1 MGADGVEVTQKRNA
15 VLGMGGGMVGQNAFR
30 RLFGPTIRR
39 GRVLEVGTF
48 RDRYVL
54 GFAIDRAT
62 RRKHDVVDVVRS
74 CDFQER
80 SETADV
86 VGGVFGGLMNAFP
99 HRFVRS
105 EVEDALDRCASVSQ
119 FIKDARELF
128 SVPDVHLKK
137 WNVCIAQVP
146 NTFHGLHG
154 GIVKIVEQ
162 QWRKT
167 RLMQG
172 HRGVAS
178 NVSSPACYQNVW
190 SPCRFHGTN
199 LHLAPERVTFS

>member
-1 MGADGVEVTQKRNA
+1 
-15 VLGMGGGMVGQNAFR
+15 
-30 RLFGPTIRR
+30 
-39 GRVLEVGTF
+39 
-48 RDRYVL
+48 
-54 GFAIDRAT
+54 
-62 RRKHDVVDVVRS
+62 
-74 CDFQER
+74 
-80 SETADV
+80 
-86 VGGVFGGLMNAFP
+86 MNAFS

-105 EVEDALDRCASVSQ
+105 EVKDALDRCASVSQ

-162 QWRKT
+162 QRRET

-172 HRGVAS
+172 HRRVAS

-190 SPCRFHGTN
+190 TPCRFHGTN
-199 LHLAPERVTFS
+199 LHLASEHVTFS